1 LFRSPII
8 LLAVPAG
15 LAAGALAWF
24 AAGGASASAT
34 RLDPLRSAIS
44 IVRRSHA
51 QAVNSPLVDIGD
63 LSSLPLLLLTTGP
76 GAVPEPAVRLDG
88 LVRTR
93 ARKAALLSVND
104 GPAEWLALGE
114 TRDGVSLQDVLG
126 NHVQVETPY
135 GLQIVAVGERSG
147 PSGSGAPPAAAT
159 PAAAPPPPDPHA
171 ATDKVPPG
179 FHAPPPPASA
189 PRPR

>member
-1 LFRSPII
+1 MI

-24 AAGGASASAT
+24 AAGGATASANK
-34 RLDPLRSAIS
+34 LDPLRSAVS
-44 IVRRSHA
+44 VVRHVHS
-51 QAVNSPLVDIGD
+51 QAVNSPAADIGD
-63 LSSLPLLLLTTGP
+63 LSGLPLLLMTTGP

-93 ARKAALLSVND
+93 TRKAALLSIND
-104 GPAEWLALGE
+104 GPAEWLSLGE
-114 TRDGVSLQDVLG
+114 ARDGVSLQDVLG

-135 GLQIVAVGERSG
+135 GLQVVAVGERAG
-147 PSGSGAPPAAAT
+147 PSAAASPPAAAT
-159 PAAAPPPPDPHA
+159 PPAAAPPPSDPHA

-179 FHAPPPPASA
+179 FRAPLPPASA
-189 PRPR
+189 PRPH